1 MNNENE
7 QILKITVRND
17 DAIRNIAQYRIAI
30 ENLRREEAEYKK
42 ALKDKQISQE
52 EYNARIVETQKK
64 MMEAKEVVQALTK
77 EVQNNIKIE
86 KEQEGSLKQLRA
98 QLSNLTT
105 EYDSLSEAERNAAK
119 GQNLKN
125 RINEI
130 TDSLKG
136 AEEETQRF
144 YRNVGNYTEA
154 ITKAAEAN
162 IPFIQE
168 IHNSVT
174 ALSGLKGY
182 LSDVKNEF
190 VKIKDGYLEGASAA
204 KTLSGTQKAAAV
216 STNLLSTAMK
226 ILKVALISTG
236 IGAIVVALG
245 SLVAYLTKTQ
255 KGVEIVSKAMAALGA
270 AVNVIIDRLAK
281 LGGAIVKLFTGDFT
295 GALSDTKEAFSG
307 IGDEIARETK
317 LAWELQDVL
326 SQIEKQ
332 EIMLS
337 MKRAANR
344 AEIEKLKKVSDD
356 TTLSTV
362 ERMKAAQKAYE
373 LEQEDLKLQTDIAEK
388 RLANT
393 LGYKEMNEEVR
404 KLMEQI
410 KQGSITADELIGKLG
425 LSESTIDDLKE
436 FREQFNSL
444 QELSESSYTRQT
456 EQQNKLNAIRKEG
469 ANAAKEARK
478 KEVEAYRKAQDTLIA
493 LIQNNA
499 ERQREQLKVSYDR
512 EIEDLKK
519 KLTDEKNLTSK
530 AKDSIRETIK
540 LKEQQQQKELAK
552 LSNEQYKA
560 EIERRQKLIET
571 QLDAVKAGSEQEYQL
586 KMQQLIAQRD
596 LDLSN
601 TELTEQ
607 MKLAIRAKYNKQ
619 MDDLVKQHDADLL
632 KKQQD
637 AMKLRYET
645 EIAKVYNDEAEVY
658 RIRLKQRKKE
668 LDDIQQMEGES
679 IEAFNLRK
687 LELKN
692 AYLDAEKELANK
704 EIEIEKQKADAI
716 GSIIGGISS
725 LLELAGETNEEM
737 ARAAKLL
744 AIAEVAIAQGVAIAN
759 AVKTA
764 TSSSA
769 TWIDMLVAIGTVVG
783 AVTAVMGTAMKSIK
797 SAKFATGGLVTGPG
811 TGTSDSIPA
820 QLSNGESV
828 MTARATELFTPILSS
843 FNQMGGGVPIN
854 ITASSNQT
862 MGEDMLARAV
872 AKGVQMMPNPV
883 VSVTEINTVGK
894 RVEVLENLGSL

>member
-77 EVQNNIKIE
+77 EVRNNIKIE
-86 KEQEGSLKQLRA
+86 KEQEGSLISLRA
-98 QLSNLTT
+98 QLSNLTA

-373 LEQEDLKLQTDIAEK
+373 LEQEDLKLQTEIAEK

-540 LKEQQQQKELAK
+540 LKEP
-552 LSNEQYKA
+552 N
-560 EIERRQKLIET
+560 
-571 QLDAVKAGSEQEYQL
+571 
-586 KMQQLIAQRD
+586 
-596 LDLSN
+596 
-601 TELTEQ
+601 
-607 MKLAIRAKYNKQ
+607 
-619 MDDLVKQHDADLL
+619 
-632 KKQQD
+632 
-637 AMKLRYET
+637 
-645 EIAKVYNDEAEVY
+645 
-658 RIRLKQRKKE
+658 
-668 LDDIQQMEGES
+668 
-679 IEAFNLRK
+679 
-687 LELKN
+687 
-692 AYLDAEKELANK
+692 YLMN
-704 EIEIEKQKADAI
+704 
-716 GSIIGGISS
+716 
-725 LLELAGETNEEM
+725 
-737 ARAAKLL
+737 
-744 AIAEVAIAQGVAIAN
+744 
-759 AVKTA
+759 
-764 TSSSA
+764 
-769 TWIDMLVAIGTVVG
+769 
-783 AVTAVMGTAMKSIK
+783 SIK
-797 SAKFATGGLVTGPG
+797 LKLKDDKS
-811 TGTSDSIPA
+811 
-820 QLSNGESV
+820 
-828 MTARATELFTPILSS
+828 
-843 FNQMGGGVPIN
+843 
-854 ITASSNQT
+854 
-862 MGEDMLARAV
+862 
-872 AKGVQMMPNPV
+872 
-883 VSVTEINTVGK
+883 
-894 RVEVLENLGSL
+894 

>member
-77 EVQNNIKIE
+77 EVRNNIKIE
-86 KEQEGSLKQLRA
+86 KEQEGSLISLRA

-168 IHNSVT
+168 IHNSET

-373 LEQEDLKLQTDIAEK
+373 LEQEDLKLQTEIAEK

-607 MKLAIRAKYNKQ
+607 MKLAIRAKYN
-619 MDDLVKQHDADLL
+619 L
-632 KKQQD
+632 
-637 AMKLRYET
+637 
-645 EIAKVYNDEAEVY
+645 
-658 RIRLKQRKKE
+658 
-668 LDDIQQMEGES
+668 
-679 IEAFNLRK
+679 
-687 LELKN
+687 
-692 AYLDAEKELANK
+692 
-704 EIEIEKQKADAI
+704 
-716 GSIIGGISS
+716 S
-725 LLELAGETNEEM
+725 L
-737 ARAAKLL
+737 
-744 AIAEVAIAQGVAIAN
+744 IHI
-759 AVKTA
+759 
-764 TSSSA
+764 
-769 TWIDMLVAIGTVVG
+769 
-783 AVTAVMGTAMKSIK
+783 
-797 SAKFATGGLVTGPG
+797 
-811 TGTSDSIPA
+811 
-820 QLSNGESV
+820 
-828 MTARATELFTPILSS
+828 
-843 FNQMGGGVPIN
+843 
-854 ITASSNQT
+854 
-862 MGEDMLARAV
+862 
-872 AKGVQMMPNPV
+872 
-883 VSVTEINTVGK
+883 
-894 RVEVLENLGSL
+894 

>member
-77 EVQNNIKIE
+77 EVRNNIKIE
-86 KEQEGSLKQLRA
+86 KEQEGSLISLRA

-373 LEQEDLKLQTDIAEK
+373 LEQEDLKLQTEIAEK

-540 LKEQQQQKELAK
+540 LKEQQQQKDH
-552 LSNEQYKA
+552 
-560 EIERRQKLIET
+560 RRQSGKIGKSDEKRRFERSHRIPET
-571 QLDAVKAGSEQEYQL
+571 FFFIQGGIFPRPVVF
-586 KMQQLIAQRD
+586 D
-596 LDLSN
+596 LRNFSLPSFFSSG
-601 TELTEQ
+601 
-607 MKLAIRAKYNKQ
+607 KRG
-619 MDDLVKQHDADLL
+619 
-632 KKQQD
+632 
-637 AMKLRYET
+637 
-645 EIAKVYNDEAEVY
+645 
-658 RIRLKQRKKE
+658 KQRRRFDTAHVRDHAAVI
-668 LDDIQQMEGES
+668 LFFLLIRS
-679 IEAFNLRK
+679 H
-687 LELKN
+687 
-692 AYLDAEKELANK
+692 YL
-704 EIEIEKQKADAI
+704 
-716 GSIIGGISS
+716 S
-725 LLELAGETNEEM
+725 
-737 ARAAKLL
+737 
-744 AIAEVAIAQGVAIAN
+744 
-759 AVKTA
+759 
-764 TSSSA
+764 
-769 TWIDMLVAIGTVVG
+769 
-783 AVTAVMGTAMKSIK
+783 
-797 SAKFATGGLVTGPG
+797 
-811 TGTSDSIPA
+811 
-820 QLSNGESV
+820 
-828 MTARATELFTPILSS
+828 
-843 FNQMGGGVPIN
+843 
-854 ITASSNQT
+854 
-862 MGEDMLARAV
+862 
-872 AKGVQMMPNPV
+872 
-883 VSVTEINTVGK
+883 
-894 RVEVLENLGSL
+894 